1 MLCRKP
7 EFTRRDIM
15 DKTVKV
21 RAYPDDAKSNV
32 PRSNLTEDQ
41 DKMVELVKKNALLEE
56 ESKKSREYLKMI
68 EQLKESLKQEQV
80 RTAKLEAK
88 VNDLA
93 ALEAN
98 DLAMKNAQ
106 IEEEKN
112 KSLEHL
118 KTIGQ
123 LRESLKQ
130 EQAKAAEMAGN
141 KAALEA
147 RIKELSGLEDKV
159 KAVAELEAKV
169 KELPALEAKVKEL
182 TDALGKISG
191 IAAAG
196 KAG

>member
-1 MLCRKP
+1 
-7 EFTRRDIM
+7 M

-56 ESKKSREYLKMI
+56 ENKKSREYLNTI

-80 RTAKLEAK
+80 KTAEMAAKTAKLEAK

-106 IEEEKN
+106 IEEEKK

-118 KTIGQ
+118 KTIEQ

-130 EQAKAAEMAGN
+130 EQAKTAEMVKKTAG
-141 KAALEA
+141 LEA
-147 RIKELSGLEDKV
+147 KINELSGLEDKV

-182 TDALGKISG
+182 TDILGKISG
-191 IAAAG
+191 IAATG